1 VKLPLFTS
9 LRGYDT
15 GWLRGDVVAGL
26 TVWAVLVPEA
36 LAYASIAGV
45 SPVVGLYAAPGA
57 LLLYAAFGSSRHL
70 VVGPMSATAALS
82 AAAVADVA
90 MPNSAGF
97 VAHTAALAIT
107 TGLIALVAGLL
118 RLGFLASFIS
128 EPVLK
133 GFIIGLALTIVA
145 GQLPD
150 LFGVEGRGGNFFEK
164 LWHLLSDLDQ
174 TSVTTLAVGLASLA
188 MVLGLRRFAPAV
200 PGSLVAVLVGIAA
213 VGLLDLDAH
222 GVEIVGQIDSGLPAL
237 GIPDVAAADYL
248 ALAPAAA
255 GVMLVGFAEGLGAAK
270 TYAARHHYEVDAD
283 RELLGLGAAN
293 LGSGLSS
300 GMVVNGS
307 LSKTAVNGSAG
318 ARSQVSGL
326 VVAALTIL
334 TLLFLTGL
342 FENLPQ
348 ATRAAVVIAAVIE
361 LVDFPALATLYRIAT
376 RELRGIYGIAARP
389 DFIAAVAALAGVLVF
404 DTLPGLFIGIVVS
417 LLLLLYRA
425 SRPHVA
431 VLGQVPGT
439 PGQYGDIQRHPGNEL
454 EPGIALLR
462 VEGGLFFANADTVRA
477 AVRAHAAEPGT
488 RAVVLDAET
497 APFIDVSAAR
507 MLVQVTDDLRRLG
520 VELVLTRS
528 TVGLNGL
535 MASITRSMVAERAST
550 NTAALP
556 CWSCWPICLM
566 VSSSVPTSASLPA
579 RAPVPAPMASPAMGM
594 RNSMPISVPHRRP
607 RPPRPRSG

>member
-1 VKLPLFTS
+1 MTGPPTLGDGGRVKLPLFTS

-150 LFGVEGRGGNFFEK
+150 LFGVEGRGGNFFEQ
-164 LWHLLSDLDQ
+164 LWRLLSDLDQ
-174 TSVTTLAVGLASLA
+174 TSVTTLAVGLASLTL
-188 MVLGLRRFAPAV
+188 VLGLRRFAPAV

-222 GVEIVGQIDSGLPAL
+222 GVAIVGQIDSGLPAL
-237 GIPDVAAADYL
+237 GTPDVAAADYL

-255 GVMLVGFAEGLGAAK
+255 AVMLVGFAEGLGAAK
-270 TYAARHHYEVDAD
+270 TYAARHHYEVDAN

-348 ATRAAVVIAAVIE
+348 ATLAAVVIAAVIE
-361 LVDFPALATLYRIAT
+361 LVDIPALATLYRIAT

-439 PGQYGDIQRHPGNEL
+439 SGQYGDIQRHPENEL

-528 TVGLNGL
+528 VGQVRDVL
-535 MASITRSMVAERAST
+535 RRAD
-550 NTAALP
+550 TAATLP
-556 CWSCWPICLM
+556 PAYP
-566 VSSSVPTSASLPA
+566 SVQAAVEALSDGS
-579 RAPVPAPMASPAMGM
+579 
-594 RNSMPISVPHRRP
+594 RP
-607 RPPRPRSG
+607 RDPQSPGPR

>member
-1 VKLPLFTS
+1 MTGPPTLGDGGRVKLPLFTS

-150 LFGVEGRGGNFFEK
+150 LFGVEGGGGNFFEQ
-164 LWHLLSDLDQ
+164 LWRLLSDLDQ
-174 TSVTTLAVGLASLA
+174 TSVTTLAVGLASLTL
-188 MVLGLRRFAPAV
+188 VLGLRRFAPAV

-222 GVEIVGQIDSGLPAL
+222 GVAIVGQIDSGLPAL
-237 GIPDVAAADYL
+237 GTPDVAAADYL

-255 GVMLVGFAEGLGAAK
+255 AVMLVGFAEGLGAAK
-270 TYAARHHYEVDAD
+270 TYAARHHYEVDAN

-348 ATRAAVVIAAVIE
+348 ATLAAVVIAAVIE
-361 LVDFPALATLYRIAT
+361 LVDLPALATLYRIAT

-439 PGQYGDIQRHPGNEL
+439 SGQYGDIQRHPENEL

-528 TVGLNGL
+528 VGQVRDVL
-535 MASITRSMVAERAST
+535 RRAD
-550 NTAALP
+550 TAATLP
-556 CWSCWPICLM
+556 PAYP
-566 VSSSVPTSASLPA
+566 SVQAAVEALSDGS
-579 RAPVPAPMASPAMGM
+579 
-594 RNSMPISVPHRRP
+594 RP
-607 RPPRPRSG
+607 RDPQSPGPR

>member
-1 VKLPLFTS
+1 MTGPPTLGDGGRVKLPLFTS

-150 LFGVEGRGGNFFEK
+150 LFGVEGRGGNFFEQ
-164 LWHLLSDLDQ
+164 LWRLLSDLDQ
-174 TSVTTLAVGLASLA
+174 TSVTTLAVGLASLTL
-188 MVLGLRRFAPAV
+188 VLGLRRFAPAV

-222 GVEIVGQIDSGLPAL
+222 GVAIVGQIDSGLPAL
-237 GIPDVAAADYL
+237 GTPDVAAADYL

-255 GVMLVGFAEGLGAAK
+255 AVMLVGFAEGLGAAK
-270 TYAARHHYEVDAD
+270 TYAARHHYEVDAN

-348 ATRAAVVIAAVIE
+348 ATLAAVVIAAVIE

-439 PGQYGDIQRHPGNEL
+439 SGQYGDIQRHPENEL

-528 TVGLNGL
+528 VGQVRDIL
-535 MASITRSMVAERAST
+535 RRAD
-550 NTAALP
+550 TAATLP
-556 CWSCWPICLM
+556 PAYP
-566 VSSSVPTSASLPA
+566 SVQAAVEALSDGS
-579 RAPVPAPMASPAMGM
+579 
-594 RNSMPISVPHRRP
+594 RP
-607 RPPRPRSG
+607 RDPQSPGPR

>member
-1 VKLPLFTS
+1 MTGPRRCGTVPGVAEHRRLRLPLFTS
-9 LRGYDT
+9 LRGYDA
-15 GWLRGDVVAGL
+15 GWLRGDVIAGL

-45 SPVVGLYAAPGA
+45 SPVIGLYAAPGA

-82 AAAVADVA
+82 AAAVAEVA
-90 MPNSAGF
+90 TQGSAGF
-97 VAHTAALAIT
+97 AAHTAALAIT
-107 TGLIALVAGLL
+107 TGLLTLAAGLL

-133 GFIIGLALTIVA
+133 GFIVGLALTIVV

-150 LFGVEGRGGNFFEK
+150 LFGVEKGIGDFFEK
-164 LWHLLSDLDQ
+164 LWDLLASLGQ

-188 MVLGLRRFAPAV
+188 LVLGLRRFAPAV
-200 PGSLVAVLVGIAA
+200 PGSLVAVLGGIAA
-213 VGLLDLDAH
+213 VGLLDLDQH

-237 GIPDVAAADYL
+237 GAPDVATADYL
-248 ALAPAAA
+248 ELAAAAA

-270 TYAARHHYEVDAD
+270 TYAARHHYEVDAN

-307 LSKTAVNGSAG
+307 LSKTAVNGGAG

-342 FENLPQ
+342 FENLPE
-348 ATRAAVVIAAVIE
+348 ATLAAVVIAAVIE
-361 LVDFPALATLYRIAT
+361 LVDIGALTALYRIAT
-376 RELRGIYGIAARP
+376 RQLRGIYGIAARP
-389 DFIAAVAALAGVLVF
+389 DFIAAMAALAGVLVF
-404 DTLPGLFIGIVVS
+404 DTLPGLFIGVVVS

-431 VLGQVPGT
+431 VLGQVPGMPGSTATCCATRRT
-439 PGQYGDIQRHPGNEL
+439 PRRPGWHCC
-454 EPGIALLR
+454 GS
-462 VEGGLFFANADTVRA
+462 RA
-477 AVRAHAAEPGT
+477 ACSSPTPTPSATPS
-488 RAVVLDAET
+488 
-497 APFIDVSAAR
+497 AP
-507 MLVQVTDDLRRLG
+507 TPPRRG
-520 VELVLTRS
+520 RGRS
-528 TVGLNGL
+528 C
-535 MASITRSMVAERAST
+535 ST
-550 NTAALP
+550 
-556 CWSCWPICLM
+556 
-566 VSSSVPTSASLPA
+566 
-579 RAPVPAPMASPAMGM
+579 
-594 RNSMPISVPHRRP
+594 P
-607 RPPRPRSG
+607 RPPPSSTSARPACSSSSTRTSGGPASGWSSPATSARSATSCAGPRAGRPFPPPTRRSRTRSRPSPSPNHPDRGEARSPSSIGR